1 MTARRRLERPG
12 EAFETPALGQWTGA
26 LAAAL
31 AALEA
36 RCPDHV
42 EPDRW
47 RQAVDD
53 GHRFLAQ
60 WGEQAEA
67 LGWTVPDL
75 LGLHEPPE
83 RPSPLYRRLSRLDT
97 TGLIWLL
104 HGRPVTTLTADAAV
118 IATSDS
124 GRLTFYRRAAL

>member
-1 MTARRRLERPG
+1 MTAPRRLERRG
-12 EAFETPALGQWTGA
+12 EAFGIPALRGGPGA
-26 LAAAL
+26 LTTAL
-31 AALEA
+31 AALEE

-42 EPDRW
+42 DAGRW
-47 RQAVDD
+47 QQSVED
-53 GHRFLAQ
+53 GHRFLAR
-60 WGEQAEA
+60 WGDLAEA
-67 LGWTVPDL
+67 LGWTLPDL

-104 HGRPVTTLTADAAV
+104 HGRPVTALTADAAV